1 MYVNQDQARWTTPD
15 IAREA
20 FLTASEKKLYLK
32 ADQELEYG
40 KIVDVIQIVKDAGIE
55 IMVSSPR

>member
-1 MYVNQDQARWTTPD
+1 MLE
-15 IAREA
+15 EA

-40 KIVDVIQIVKDAGIE
+40 KVVDIIQIIKEAGIE
-55 IMVSSPR
+55 IMGIITEVKTEKTG